1 MRWKNPTSLVL
12 RAAWSRSVR
21 AGIATCLA
29 VAAASYCS
37 ATGQIAPQTHDFTRP
52 TTLGPT
58 ASGPAAIPLPI
69 ESLRAVHGLDL
80 ESPAKISLP
89 ALLESAATKRRASEP
104 EQLQMP
110 ALVAPLNQ
118 PLRVARRSD
127 DTQLEQPPAA
137 PEEFKPEWRSSS
149 KKPGV
154 EKLVEDAAP
163 AAPLVEPNEPAKTKP
178 VAPKPAGDKS
188 KKPDNQAKAQ
198 TKSKEPAAQ
207 SAEPA
212 KPKTAA
218 TKSESNEV
226 ADTEAL
232 AEVTPEKP
240 LRPLTRNQIYLRN
253 KLRRVLTYYYRK
265 PLNSRDHDAW
275 EAMHGM
281 LAYGLHSRIRAGGP
295 RGESM
300 TAIGWLCYNNACKRK
315 QLMRL
320 NDEGEIRAQYGVG
333 LQGHMGQFL
342 AMLAQCNVDRTYPI
356 RVSGKEFTI
365 EDLITAEK
373 VTCYP
378 NTELTFKLIALMHY
392 EPSDSQWVND
402 RGEAWSIERLIEE
415 ELKQPVRGAACGGTH
430 RLGGLSLAVRKRQR
444 RDEPLDG
451 QFLKAAQFTK
461 RYEQYAFR
469 LQNSDGSFSTEWFRG
484 PGRERDIDRRC
495 RTSGHLLEWLLYQ
508 IEDEQLTSN
517 RTVRGVNYLTNLLY
531 SNSKNEWETGPL
543 CHALHALA
551 LYDQRVFKPYD
562 KPEQTAKAASSSSG
576 AGGGQN
582 GRNSARRQ
590 SSRVRNR

>member
-1 MRWKNPTSLVL
+1 M
-12 RAAWSRSVR
+12 
-21 AGIATCLA
+21 
-29 VAAASYCS
+29 VAAACCPAAES
-37 ATGQIAPQTHDFTRP
+37 ASPQAIDITRP
-52 TTLGPT
+52 ATLGPT
-58 ASGPAAIPLPI
+58 AGGAVTIPLPI

-80 ESPAKISLP
+80 EKPAEISLP
-89 ALLESAATKRRASEP
+89 ALLESAADRQRAMVP
-104 EQLQMP
+104 DQLQMP
-110 ALVAPLNQ
+110 ALVAPLNET
-118 PLRVARRSD
+118 PRVAHRVSD
-127 DTQLEQPPAA
+127 KQGDKPPIA
-137 PEEFKPEWRSSS
+137 PDDFKPEWRSSG
-149 KKPGV
+149 KQ
-154 EKLVEDAAP
+154 P
-163 AAPLVEPNEPAKTKP
+163 ARQRSESATLPAPLKEQNQPAKTKP
-178 VAPKPAGDKS
+178 
-188 KKPDNQAKAQ
+188 
-198 TKSKEPAAQ
+198 Q
-207 SAEPA
+207 SNLRTPS
-212 KPKTAA
+212 KPKTELVETKPGSTKLSATPTAEPPTKHSELHSEPQQSKVDPSEPEAVETDIAEAA
-218 TKSESNEV
+218 P
-226 ADTEAL
+226 
-232 AEVTPEKP
+232 AEP
-240 LRPLTRNQIYLRN
+240 LVPLTRNQIYLRN

-300 TAIGWLCYNNACKRK
+300 TAIGWLCYNNPCKRK

-320 NDEGEIRAQYGVG
+320 NEAGEIRAQYGVG

-356 RVSGKEFTI
+356 RVSGNEFSI

-392 EPSDSQWVND
+392 LPSDSQWVND

-415 ELKQPVRGAACGGTH
+415 ELSQPVRGAACGGTH
-430 RLGGLSLAVRKRQR
+430 RLGGLSLAVRKRER
-444 RDEPLDG
+444 RDEPLNG
-451 QFLKAAQFTK
+451 PFQKAAEYTE

-508 IEDEQLTSN
+508 IEDEQLTSS

-531 SNSKNEWETGPL
+531 SNSRNEWETGPL

-551 LYDQRVFKPYD
+551 LYDQRVFQPHD
-562 KPEQTAKAASSSSG
+562 KPSQTATAGGADTTQPASS
-576 AGGGQN
+576 
-582 GRNSARRQ
+582 SARRQ
-590 SSRVRNR
+590 TSRMQNR